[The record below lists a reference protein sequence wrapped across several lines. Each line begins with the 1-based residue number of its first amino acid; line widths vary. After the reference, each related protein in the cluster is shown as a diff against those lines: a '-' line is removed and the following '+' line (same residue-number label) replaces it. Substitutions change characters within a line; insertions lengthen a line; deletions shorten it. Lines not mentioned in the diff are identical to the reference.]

1 MRRRNFLKTSLG
13 AAGAALA
20 YGSMPPELLFAGI
33 PPLPAGTSA
42 AGYDTLRQ
50 AFEHPPIDNQN
61 WTRWWWFGPQATEEG
76 VTYELEQMHKQGL
89 AGVELNWMC
98 PLELEGNFAFLSDRW
113 AEMVKFTVQKAKQLG
128 MRIDF
133 MLGTGWPYGGPWITP
148 ELASKCIVRSV
159 AEVIG
164 PDRYGV
170 RIPGDVGE
178 NEKLIGLFAARSQG
192 SDEVLDPTSIVDLRP
207 YLRYTDPH
215 YWAVARQAVGWEV
228 PDGRWKIIAC
238 KQAPTRQAV
247 RVASLG
253 DEGFILDHFSR
264 QALDKHIEVVG
275 GALKKTVG
283 DEFGKTVRAIFC
295 DSFEISVPLDSYHW
309 TDGFL
314 EEFKQRKGY
323 DLTAHLPALWYD
335 VGEKTPHVRHDFN
348 NVQSQL
354 MMDHFFIPL
363 REWCEQNNL
372 LSRVQSHGSV
382 GELLQSY
389 ACNSIGEGEQVTL
402 REPQISV
409 HRKLA
414 TSSAHIYGKPMTSA
428 ESFTFLSAPGYPSSW
443 RYVVNLEILKSVLD
457 PGLRDGYQEII
468 NHGYT
473 YNDPNDETEPFH
485 EMFASSVIRHT
496 EPWWQYYNQFS
507 SYVGRCCSLLSQGRF
522 VGDIAILSPV
532 EDSWCKMAPAT
543 NGDWDPQ
550 TVIKWGDI
558 VPLVVHNG
566 FDFNFLNDQV
576 LVERSSLENGKL
588 VIEKMEHSV
597 LILPRMMYMP
607 LRSLERVRDFCRAG
621 GVVIAIERLPEY
633 STGFTGFEEND
644 AKVQSIVA
652 EMFGAIPIRE
662 AIVRNKY
669 GQGEAILLR
678 SETDLPKILREHLQ
692 PDFALQ
698 KPADAVVHLHR
709 RVDDADVYF
718 VTNNSDLDQE
728 NSALFRTDRKCVEL
742 WDAETGEMKP
752 LANYRVEDRGVR
764 IPFHLKPRESV
775 FYIFTNAPEP
785 AHVVETNADAVTVAG
800 EGKVICTTADNGTIY
815 IRTGGAA
822 KAGRKEQLVKDLPAP
837 MEISGEWLVTFQA
850 YKFDKLVKKMG
861 VLHSWSDDA
870 DTRNFSGTARYELE
884 FELPPV
890 LLEKGRRVTLDL
902 GTVADASKVWLNSQA
917 AGVTWKRPHLHDVS
931 KLVKPGNNFIEVR
944 VSNRLINYVAG
955 LKLPE
960 WAIKSEEK
968 YGSYNERQQWYYFLS
983 REYGAENIPPAGLI
997 GPVRLVFAEEIEF
1010 EI

>member
-1 MRRRNFLKTSLG
+1 
-13 AAGAALA
+13 
-20 YGSMPPELLFAGI
+20 
-33 PPLPAGTSA
+33 
-42 AGYDTLRQ
+42 
-50 AFEHPPIDNQN
+50 
-61 WTRWWWFGPQATEEG
+61 
-76 VTYELEQMHKQGL
+76 
-89 AGVELNWMC
+89 
-98 PLELEGNFAFLSDRW
+98 
-113 AEMVKFTVQKAKQLG
+113 
-128 MRIDF
+128 
-133 MLGTGWPYGGPWITP
+133 
-148 ELASKCIVRSV
+148 
-159 AEVIG
+159 
-164 PDRYGV
+164 
-170 RIPGDVGE
+170 
-178 NEKLIGLFAARSQG
+178 
-192 SDEVLDPTSIVDLRP
+192 
-207 YLRYTDPH
+207 
-215 YWAVARQAVGWEV
+215 
-228 PDGRWKIIAC
+228 
-238 KQAPTRQAV
+238 
-247 RVASLG
+247 
-253 DEGFILDHFSR
+253 
-264 QALDKHIEVVG
+264 
-275 GALKKTVG
+275 
-283 DEFGKTVRAIFC
+283 
-295 DSFEISVPLDSYHW
+295 
-309 TDGFL
+309 
-314 EEFKQRKGY
+314 
-323 DLTAHLPALWYD
+323 
-335 VGEKTPHVRHDFN
+335 
-348 NVQSQL
+348 
-354 MMDHFFIPL
+354 
-363 REWCEQNNL
+363 
-372 LSRVQSHGSV
+372 
-382 GELLQSY
+382 
-389 ACNSIGEGEQVTL
+389 
-402 REPQISV
+402 
-409 HRKLA
+409 
-414 TSSAHIYGKPMTSA
+414 
-428 ESFTFLSAPGYPSSW
+428 
-443 RYVVNLEILKSVLD
+443 
-457 PGLRDGYQEII
+457 
-468 NHGYT
+468 
-473 YNDPNDETEPFH
+473 
-485 EMFASSVIRHT
+485 
-496 EPWWQYYNQFS
+496 
-507 SYVGRCCSLLSQGRF
+507 
-522 VGDIAILSPV
+522 
-532 EDSWCKMAPAT
+532 
-543 NGDWDPQ
+543 
-550 TVIKWGDI
+550 
-558 VPLVVHNG
+558 
-566 FDFNFLNDQV
+566 
-576 LVERSSLENGKL
+576 
-588 VIEKMEHSV
+588 
-597 LILPRMMYMP
+597 MMYMP